1 MKRRLV
7 ILRHAKAE
15 RGNTTDHD
23 RPLSPRGRADAIA
36 AGRWL
41 AESKFAPD
49 LTVCSSATRAKET
62 WVLAATELEDGIATN
77 FEREA
82 YHADVPELL
91 ALLRAVPDDVQTLL
105 LVGHNPGLFYL
116 VNSLA
121 GAGAE
126 DLLREAREHLATA
139 GLAVLEFSGTW
150 AELSEGAGR
159 LTEYVVARG

>member
-1 MKRRLV
+1 VKRRLV

-49 LTVCSSATRAKET
+49 LTICSSATRAKET

-77 FEREA
+77 VEREA
-82 YHADVPELL
+82 YHADAPDLL
-91 ALLRAVPDDVQTLL
+91 TLLRAVPDDVQTLL

-121 GAGAE
+121 GSGAE
-126 DLLREAREHLATA
+126 HLLREAGEHLATA
-139 GLAVLEFSGTW
+139 GLAVLEFSGPW
-150 AELSEGAGR
+150 ADLSEGAGR